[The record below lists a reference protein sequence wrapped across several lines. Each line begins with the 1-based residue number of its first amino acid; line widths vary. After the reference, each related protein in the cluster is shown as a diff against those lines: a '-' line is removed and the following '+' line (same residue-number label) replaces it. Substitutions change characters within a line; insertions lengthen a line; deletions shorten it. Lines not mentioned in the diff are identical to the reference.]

1 MFVLVMRDGS
11 RVEIHEGSEADA
23 MREAVRSG
31 AVCLELPAAPSDS
44 VTRDD
49 ALHSLGLGRPG
60 LFDHYGRD
68 WTPPTDAE
76 VRELLLLA
84 KLTSSTA
91 GQLVGVPGGKVRKW
105 AGKEVGLC
113 MPYAV
118 WRLLSVY
125 AGLAEPDLYL
135 NKELTN

>member
-11 RVEIHEGSEADA
+11 RVELHEGTEADA
-23 MREAVRSG
+23 MREAVRRS
-31 AVCLELPAAPSDS
+31 AAQLEGGPLWAPFQ
-44 VTRDD
+44 RPEMLN
-49 ALHSLGLGRPG
+49 ALGLGRPG

-105 AGKEVGLC
+105 AGKELGLS

-125 AGLAEPDLYL
+125 VGLAEPDLYL
-135 NKELTN
+135 NK